1 MGRLSRHG
9 PATGATRVTIP
20 TLGLFACTWHPGE
33 QLGKQRSQQG
43 DPVARAWMATASAH
57 SSRFERDCRLHAGWP
72 ILGPAFRPRQNRKV
86 DLEGVSPFQVKYSVI
101 LSYQARE
108 HLPGDTVATILV
120 AEVKSTGSIPG
131 PTPTS
136 SRAASAYKEL
146 RHPRGSLLT
155 TSRDSGSFLAGIN
168 VKSELHDFK
177 KRTRNRNL
185 INLGVSHDFE
195 FKIPRNVTC
204 AFPPKGFF

>member
-1 MGRLSRHG
+1 M
-9 PATGATRVTIP
+9 TRWP
-20 TLGLFACTWHPGE
+20 EH
-33 QLGKQRSQQG
+33 
-43 DPVARAWMATASAH
+43 
-57 SSRFERDCRLHAGWP
+57 GWP
-72 ILGPAFRPRQNRKV
+72 QQAPTVPGSSGTAVRVLGGRFLGPAFRPRQNRKV

-204 AFPPKGFF
+204 AFPPKGFFLKIIKEKAWRPR